1 MRDGMAKITMC
12 IAVTLFGLLAGMGI
26 GYMAFVS
33 GGPGGLSTDNAWRI
47 CSSWSG
53 KCAVYPFHEW
63 KRKGD
68 TFYHRK
74 DPTRY
79 LRVNSWSYRITKV
92 KVGADGQLVE

>member
-12 IAVTLFGLLAGMGI
+12 IAVTLFGLLAGMSI

-33 GGPGGLSTDNAWRI
+33 GGPGYSTDNAWRI

-53 KCAVYPFHEW
+53 KCAIYPFNEW
-63 KRKGD
+63 KHEGD

-74 DPTRY
+74 DPTKF
-79 LRVNSWSYRITKV
+79 LRVNKWSYRVTEV

>member
-12 IAVTLFGLLAGMGI
+12 IAVTLFGLLAGMSI

-33 GGPGGLSTDNAWRI
+33 GGPGHSTDNAWRI

-53 KCAVYPFHEW
+53 KCAIYPFNEW
-63 KRKGD
+63 KHEGD

-74 DPTRY
+74 DPTKF
-79 LRVNSWSYRITKV
+79 LRVNSWSYRVTEV

>member
-12 IAVTLFGLLAGMGI
+12 IAVTLFGLLAGMSI

-33 GGPGGLSTDNAWRI
+33 GGPGYSTDNAWRI

-53 KCAVYPFHEW
+53 KCAIYPFNEW
-63 KRKGD
+63 KHEGD
-68 TFYHRK
+68 TFYHSK
-74 DPTRY
+74 DPTKF
-79 LRVNSWSYRITKV
+79 LRVNSWSYRVTEV

>member
-12 IAVTLFGLLAGMGI
+12 IAVTLFGLLAGMSI

-33 GGPGGLSTDNAWRI
+33 GGPGYSTDNAWRI

-53 KCAVYPFHEW
+53 KCAIYPFNEW
-63 KRKGD
+63 KHEGD

-74 DPTRY
+74 DPTKF
-79 LRVNSWSYRITKV
+79 LRVNSWSYRVTEV

>member
-1 MRDGMAKITMC
+1 MKDTISIIIMGFA
-12 IAVTLFGLLAGMGI
+12 LSLLGAMTGVFI

-33 GGPGGLSTDNAWRI
+33 GGPGYSTDNAWRI

-53 KCAVYPFHEW
+53 KCAIYPFNEW
-63 KRKGD
+63 KHEGD

-74 DPTRY
+74 DPTRF
-79 LRVNSWSYRITKV
+79 LRVNKWSYRVTEV

>member
-1 MRDGMAKITMC
+1 MSF
-12 IAVTLFGLLAGMGI
+12 AVSLFGTLTGMGI

-33 GGPGGLSTDNAWRI
+33 GGPGYSTDNAWRI

-53 KCAVYPFHEW
+53 KCAIYPFNEW
-63 KRKGD
+63 KHEGD

-74 DPTRY
+74 DPTKF
-79 LRVNSWSYRITKV
+79 LRVNSWSYRVTEV

>member
-12 IAVTLFGLLAGMGI
+12 IAVTLFGLLAGMSI

-33 GGPGGLSTDNAWRI
+33 GGPGYSTDNAWRI

-53 KCAVYPFHEW
+53 KCAIYPFNEW
-63 KRKGD
+63 KHEGD

-74 DPTRY
+74 DPAKF
-79 LRVNSWSYRITKV
+79 LRVNSWSYRVTEV

>member
-12 IAVTLFGLLAGMGI
+12 IAVTLFGLLVGMCI
-26 GYMAFVS
+26 GYMAFVN
-33 GGPGGLSTDNAWRI
+33 GGPGYSTDNAWRI

-53 KCAVYPFHEW
+53 KCAIYPFNEW
-63 KRKGD
+63 KHEGD

-74 DPTRY
+74 DPTKF
-79 LRVNSWSYRITKV
+79 LRVNSWSYRVTEV

>member
-1 MRDGMAKITMC
+1 MRDGMAKIIMC

-26 GYMAFVS
+26 GYMTFVS
-33 GGPGGLSTDNAWRI
+33 GGPGFSTENAWRI

-53 KCAVYPFHEW
+53 KCAVYPFNEW
-63 KRKGD
+63 KREGD

-79 LRVNSWSYRITKV
+79 LRVNSWSYRITEV
-92 KVGADGQLVE
+92 KVGADGQLVD

>member
-12 IAVTLFGLLAGMGI
+12 IAVTLFGLLTGMCI
-26 GYMAFVS
+26 GYMAFVN
-33 GGPGGLSTDNAWRI
+33 GGPGYSTDNAWRI

-53 KCAVYPFHEW
+53 KCAIYPFNEW
-63 KRKGD
+63 KHEGD

-74 DPTRY
+74 DPTRF
-79 LRVNSWSYRITKV
+79 LRVNKWSYRVTEV

>member
-1 MRDGMAKITMC
+1 MKDT
-12 IAVTLFGLLAGMGI
+12 IAIIILSFALGLLGLLAGMGI

-33 GGPGGLSTDNAWRI
+33 GGPGFSTDNAWRI

-53 KCAVYPFHEW
+53 KCAIYPFNEW
-63 KRKGD
+63 KHEGD

-74 DPTRY
+74 DPTKF
-79 LRVNSWSYRITKV
+79 LRVNKWSYRVTTV

>member
-1 MRDGMAKITMC
+1 MRDGMAKIIMC
-12 IAVTLFGLLAGMGI
+12 ITVALFGLLAGMGI
-26 GYMAFVS
+26 GYMTFVS
-33 GGPGGLSTDNAWRI
+33 GGPCFSTDNAWRI

-53 KCAVYPFHEW
+53 KCAVYPFNEW
-63 KRKGD
+63 KHEGD

-79 LRVNSWSYRITKV
+79 LRVNKWSYRVTEV

>member
-12 IAVTLFGLLAGMGI
+12 IAVTLFGLLAGMSI
-26 GYMAFVS
+26 GYMVFVI
-33 GGPGGLSTDNAWRI
+33 GGPDYSTDNAWRI

-53 KCAVYPFHEW
+53 KCAVYPFNEW
-63 KRKGD
+63 KHEGD

-74 DPTRY
+74 DPTKF
-79 LRVNSWSYRITKV
+79 LRVNSWSYRVTEV

>member
-1 MRDGMAKITMC
+1 MKDT
-12 IAVTLFGLLAGMGI
+12 IAIIILGFALCLLGLLAGMGI
-26 GYMAFVS
+26 GYMVFVS
-33 GGPGGLSTDNAWRI
+33 GGPGFSTDNAWRI

-53 KCAVYPFHEW
+53 KCAVYPFNEW
-63 KRKGD
+63 KHEGD

-79 LRVNSWSYRITKV
+79 LRVNKWAYRVTTV